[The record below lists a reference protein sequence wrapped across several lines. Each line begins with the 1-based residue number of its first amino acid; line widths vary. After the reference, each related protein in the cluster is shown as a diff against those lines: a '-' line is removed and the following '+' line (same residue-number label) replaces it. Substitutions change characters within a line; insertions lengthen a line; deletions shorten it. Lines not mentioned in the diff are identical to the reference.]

1 MPVKY
6 RLQRPF
12 YCPDAESPFSL
23 LILVG
28 LVGDELGVSGR
39 EMRMDADR
47 QYAVASLLFDYVK
60 SPSLRHLRDP
70 HSIHK
75 LAREIVRALDG
86 ASSVWKKWE
95 TEREEVAQA
104 FLNMLPGPPLTKTDV
119 ERLRAILEEPH
130 TTYPKD
136 ELKDGCIALY
146 QSEKAQGTEMRAIIG
161 ALQQHME
168 SEEDR
173 LRHEHEESYR
183 RWREEERVK
192 LEQRFLS
199 GSDCG
204 WTAIEKSEAFYC
216 RRNGRAFR
224 IAQGKDKRWTLYR
237 IKDFG
242 DKGNVLGNY
251 QGRREATKALE
262 TIAYAPEAQW

>member
-1 MPVKY
+1 M
-6 RLQRPF
+6 
-12 YCPDAESPFSL
+12 A
-23 LILVG
+23 
-28 LVGDELGVSGR
+28 
-39 EMRMDADR
+39 ADR
-47 QYAVASLLFDYVK
+47 QYAVASLLFDFVK

-70 HSIHK
+70 YSIHK
-75 LAREIVRALDG
+75 LTREIVKALDG

-104 FLNMLPGPPLTKTDV
+104 AAPCWIPVEDLRAFLNKLPGPPLTKTDV
-119 ERLRAILEEPH
+119 EQRLCAIFEEPH
-130 TTYPKD
+130 TTYPKH
-136 ELKDGCIALY
+136 ELKDGCLVLY

-161 ALQQHME
+161 ALQQHIE
-168 SEEDR
+168 CEEDR

-183 RWREEERVK
+183 RWKEEERVK

-199 GSDCG
+199 GADCG
-204 WTAIEKSEAFYC
+204 WSAIEKSEAFYC

-224 IAQGKDKRWTLYR
+224 IAQGKDKRWMLYR

-242 DKGNVLGNY
+242 DKGSVLGNY

-262 TIAYAPEAQW
+262 TVAYAPEAQW